1 MTTDSST
8 AGAGHWSAV
17 RIFIEQLYSSVL
29 VCGNITTAD
38 FKYSSTT
45 KANTLEQDLIHGFR
59 QARSIVLKL
68 ENIDSGNF
76 SDAVEYMLRNEK
88 RLEFRIGNIR
98 ILNKYGKY
106 RDITRADMRRNT
118 YAKKIKGIP
127 IKESL

>member
-1 MTTDSST
+1 MGLDQNK
-8 AGAGHWSAV
+8 AGAHVVFLPEHTDGRNSADALTV
-17 RIFIEQLYSSVL
+17 

-118 YAKKIKGIP
+118 YAKKIKGF
-127 IKESL
+127 L